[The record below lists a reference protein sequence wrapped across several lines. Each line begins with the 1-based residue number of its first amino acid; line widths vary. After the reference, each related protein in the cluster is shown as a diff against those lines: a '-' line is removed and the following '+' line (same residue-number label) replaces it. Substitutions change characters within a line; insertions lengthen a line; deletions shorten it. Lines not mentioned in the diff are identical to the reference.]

1 MTDRQKI
8 FAENFIKLGD
18 GRKSA
23 VIAGYSE
30 KNAERYAEKL
40 LGNEEIIQYIN
51 SFPKAENHE
60 ILTTRQ
66 CKAVLSKIVS
76 DEDNTPS
83 ERMKAIDLLIGI
95 DDEHTD
101 VDNNISISINYG
113 VENEN

>member
-1 MTDRQKI
+1 MTDRQKL

-18 GRKSA
+18 GKESA
-23 VIAGYSE
+23 VKAGYSK
-30 KNAERYAEKL
+30 KNAQQYAEKL
-40 LGNEEIIQYIN
+40 LQNEEIKQYIN
-51 SFPKAENHE
+51 SPPKAEDNE

-95 DDEHTD
+95 DDEQTD
-101 VDNNISISINYG
+101 ADNNISILINYG